1 MISSVKQL
9 SRSLSDFAELLNQS
23 GYSNILSRYQK
34 DLASFTEIL
43 DGVAS
48 NNNTIDNQA
57 IAGIKAVEQFFYEDE
72 TDLMKIDTITVE
84 QAEITK
90 DVIDEIENVCNK
102 TNTIAQEN
110 ESTEAIHT
118 EDVTSELTTTE
129 LVTEAGKKNK
139 KIFLKH
145 GYLLFQRQQLQ
156 LQRSPQQSFPLPS
169 HPQIAL
175 QLLKI
180 QLKTSQR

>member
-102 TNTIAQEN
+102 TNNIAREN
-110 ESTEAIHT
+110 ESVTEAIHT

-129 LVTEAGKKNK
+129 LVTEAGKITKR
-139 KIFLKH
+139 F
-145 GYLLFQRQQLQ
+145 F
-156 LQRSPQQSFPLPS
+156 
-169 HPQIAL
+169 
-175 QLLKI
+175 
-180 QLKTSQR
+180 